1 MRAGNALFQRNRERT
16 FVGLELP
23 NYPFETTI
31 YVISAVRFAYFLRT
45 TTQPIE

>member
-1 MRAGNALFQRNRERT
+1 MRAGKAVFQRNREGG

-23 NYPFETTI
+23 
-31 YVISAVRFAYFLRT
+31 RFFLLSRILVTVEFWALYFLRT